1 MRTSQRRPDD
11 EAIIRT
17 ELETETPGSSSDETL
32 LEAKE
37 LNMHY
42 GDDRA
47 LDSIAARAEI
57 DDRCERAS
65 ELVIRDLMEADLND
79 ASSDRLLAEVSRV
92 LLTICGLERVGDHA
106 VNVAARTLSMTESD
120 DELIY

>member
-32 LEAKE
+32 LEARE
-37 LNMHY
+37 LNVHY
-42 GDDRA
+42 GDDRT

-57 DDRCERAS
+57 DDRCERARARHS
-65 ELVIRDLMEADLND
+65 RPDGGRPERCFERPP
-79 ASSDRLLAEVSRV
+79 SRGGRV